1 MSPYAIQAGK
11 YVLTDRLAE
20 GGFLVIENGRFGSW
34 SPEAPAGVEVL
45 ELGDAWVAPG
55 LVDTHIHG

>member
-34 SPEAPAGVEVL
+34 STGSPP
-45 ELGDAWVAPG
+45 
-55 LVDTHIHG
+55 